1 MFLSFNRF
9 IHLCQAELNAELVA
23 LFLMIGTA
31 LSIRSNSAQASAS
44 DIEKPYYS
52 IDTVTPVVGYSRLQ
66 LSSTARL
73 KMVTGP
79 LDPGSH
85 S

>member
-31 LSIRSNSAQASAS
+31 LSIRSN
-44 DIEKPYYS
+44 
-52 IDTVTPVVGYSRLQ
+52 
-66 LSSTARL
+66 
-73 KMVTGP
+73 
-79 LDPGSH
+79 
-85 S
+85 